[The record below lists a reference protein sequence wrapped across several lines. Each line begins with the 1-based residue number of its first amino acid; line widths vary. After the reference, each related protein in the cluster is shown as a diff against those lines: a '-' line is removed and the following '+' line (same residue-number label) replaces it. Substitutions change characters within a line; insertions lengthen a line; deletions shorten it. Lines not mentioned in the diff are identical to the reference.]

1 MLAVMSER
9 REIARSTFDSVAALY
24 DEARPGYPQAVYRDL
39 IHLARLAPDAR
50 LLEIGS
56 GTGHATLPLA
66 QQGFRIDG
74 VELGE
79 QMAAVARTRLAAF
92 PAVSI
97 TVADFDHWSAS
108 ARYDLVFAASSYHW
122 LNPAIRVRRIAALLA
137 PGGHIAVF
145 RNHHVATEATAAFNH
160 AVQRIYASTLGP
172 QYSSSPLPCAGQI
185 APVEAAEWTAS
196 GLFVA
201 PDTRIYQWRQRLSA
215 AEYVQQLATHSDHR
229 MLPEHTRDQLFDN
242 LQRLIDDEF
251 SGAAEKDYAT
261 LLQVAE
267 KIP

>member
-9 REIARSTFDSVAALY
+9 REIARGTFDSVAALY
-24 DEARPGYPQAVYRDL
+24 DAARPGYPQEAYRDL

-50 LLEIGS
+50 LLEIGP

-66 QQGFRIDG
+66 QRGFRIDG

-79 QMAAVARTRLAAF
+79 QMAAVACARLAAF

-122 LNPAIRVRRIAALLA
+122 LNLATRVHRIAALLA

-145 RNHHVATEATAAFNH
+145 RNHHVASETTAAFNH
-160 AVQRIYASTLGP
+160 AVQRIYASILGP
-172 QYSSSPLPCAGQI
+172 HHSSSPLPRTSQI
-185 APVEAAEWTAS
+185 TPVEATEWTAS
-196 GLFVA
+196 GLFA
-201 PDTRIYQWRQRLSA
+201 AADTRIYQWRQQLSA

-229 MLPEHTRDQLFDN
+229 MLTEHTRNQLFDN

-251 SGAAEKDYAT
+251 AGTAEKDYTT